1 MADDELKAM
10 WDNLSLGYTESAGL
24 PLLREEIASC
34 YAGIETQHVTVL
46 CPEEGI
52 YLGLRALVEEGDEIV
67 VNDFGDFKNAALF
80 VNKDKVE
87 V

>member
-1 MADDELKAM
+1 LIQFK
-10 WDNLSLGYTESAGL
+10 
-24 PLLREEIASC
+24 
-34 YAGIETQHVTVL
+34 
-46 CPEEGI
+46 
-52 YLGLRALVEEGDEIV
+52 EGDEIV